1 MILPNT
7 KIEPL
12 REDLNRILT
21 PSFLTSTAFKRW
33 VVGVDFANQW
43 EKCLSIAENDLRGV
57 MIMGSDMEAYAHDA
71 LTLVLNH
78 FYEKE
83 SYDNLMTFIVGALKT
98 YVDEKGGHVD
108 LNNIKKDLQV
118 ANVPEENIA
127 KVDVIYATNHV
138 DESKI
143 EKESDRVRA
152 LEEKY
157 IDCLSRFGTN
167 SSQAIETYL
176 NWHSGAVLYLSQYY
190 STANSDFLKL
200 KDLENS
206 GNGHSLRDNYHS
218 IRTIYNLLMQNAEK
232 NIPSYTSKRSPMVFI
247 SHSSKDKEF
256 VEAMVDLLESIG
268 LDQSNIFCSSVE
280 GYGVKFGSNIFETLR
295 NLYVEHD
302 LYVLFVHSPRYY
314 KSHVSLN
321 EMGAAWV
328 LRAQHRSFLT
338 KDMTFEKMTGVI
350 NGQELSLK
358 VDNDDA
364 ASILIEFKNSLIE
377 FFGLKPVDE
386 QKWARK
392 SRLFL
397 NAVCNIDVKND
408 SKEDTDIDKE
418 YKRLQIEK
426 LRMEAE
432 DRKKATIRGN
442 IIRGAKAG
450 NRELKLY
457 NAGKCEAKDVKV
469 EWLNPSDEIL
479 LMHDFSDIGDLTPQN
494 GRTFHMAIC
503 MGAPDTMNLRYSWK
517 DEYSD
522 NNVYEENIQL

>member
-1 MILPNT
+1 MIQPNI

-12 REDLNRILT
+12 REDLNKILT

-33 VVGVDFANQW
+33 LVGIDFAGQW
-43 EKCLSIAENDLRGV
+43 DKCLSIAKDDLRGV
-57 MIMGSDMEAYAHDA
+57 IIMGSDIETYAHDA
-71 LTLVLNH
+71 FTIVLNH

-83 SYDNLMTFIVGALKT
+83 SYDNLMNFIVGALKT
-98 YVDEKGGHVD
+98 YVDEKGVHVD
-108 LNNIKKDLQV
+108 LDNIKKDLQV
-118 ANVPEENIA
+118 ANVPDEFIEKLDAIYTTVQVEE
-127 KVDVIYATNHV
+127 
-138 DESKI
+138 KI
-143 EKESDRVRA
+143 ENETDKVRA
-152 LEEKY
+152 LERKY
-157 IDCLSRFGTN
+157 IDCLSRSEVN
-167 SSQAIETYL
+167 SSQAIDAYL
-176 NWHSGAVLYLSQYY
+176 NWHSAAVIYLSQYY
-190 STANSDFLKL
+190 SSANSDFQKL

-206 GNGHSLRDNYHS
+206 GNGYSLQDNYHS

-232 NIPSYTSKRSPMVFI
+232 NIPSFTNKRSPMVFI

-256 VEAMVDLLESIG
+256 VEAMVDLLECIG

-280 GYGVKFGSNIFETLR
+280 GYGVKFGCNIFETLR

-328 LRAQHRSFLT
+328 LRTQHRSFLT
-338 KDMTFEKMTGVI
+338 KDMTFDKMTGVI

-364 ASILIEFKNSLIE
+364 ASLLIEFKNSLIE

-386 QKWARK
+386 QKWVRK

-397 NAVCNIDVKND
+397 NAVCNIDVQND
-408 SKEDTDIDKE
+408 SKDDIDIDKE
-418 YKRLQIEK
+418 YKKLQVEK
-426 LRMEAE
+426 LRMETE
-432 DRKKATIRGN
+432 DRKKALIRGN
-442 IIRGAKAG
+442 IIRGVKAG

-457 NAGKCEAKDVKV
+457 NAGKCEAKNVKV
-469 EWLNPSDEIL
+469 EWLNPSNEVL
-479 LMHDFSDIGDLTPQN
+479 LRHDFSDIGDLTPQN
-494 GRTFHMAIC
+494 GRTIHMAIC

-522 NNVYEENIQL
+522 NNVYEEKIQL